1 MRNTFI
7 SALTPILA
15 SILAL
20 AAGCGGDDETAAGAA
35 GTPGDINTYLAAPV
49 SCAYDCPNA
58 ACPEASEGYKC
69 PALGAWSSIP
79 HAEACGSWDTK
90 YPPETPGSCKATE
103 PTGEAVKRPGLDP
116 ATGSRILPDGR
127 ATKPAGAEHP
137 FNETDIIGGTTSG
150 IAAVPGTPFV
160 ITVDTGSED
169 HAVRAVDTTKVGASD
184 PVAGFVKFSPPSY
197 LNSAASFAAP
207 NRVYVATD
215 YGVVQ
220 ALTLDMA
227 TGALARDDA
236 SSLSLP
242 PDDEED
248 FYVAGIAASPD
259 GTRLVVSGVEDERA
273 FVYDIDPAS
282 PTYKQKLGEA
292 SLGSRETFGV
302 YFDPNDPAGTRAYI
316 SMWKDSSVIELNV
329 ENPAAPKVARSFT
342 TDRNPQGIT
351 FLDARWMAVA
361 NDYGET
367 ISLVDRISGEVTNV
381 RVEIEPGL
389 YGLDVS
395 GVAFDAGM
403 SRLYAILAGVNAIA
417 AYDVDLAKVPPGL
430 TPVGRLPTS
439 WWPSGIVAH
448 PDGSLSVTN
457 LRGRAIGPYL
467 EHYDIGDGDG
477 DEKMRGSVQH
487 IPAPSAA
494 DLQAGQAQ
502 VSETIAVGA
511 RPGYPKV
518 ECPAGAADFPV
529 PATNTEGP
537 SSIIKHVF
545 FVVRENKTFDAIMGD
560 MEGVKGDPT
569 YAMKASSA
577 DMEKIWG
584 NFRDLARTF
593 TTSDNFY
600 NLAIKSAQGHQ
611 WTTYGRAT
619 DFCERTWSL
628 DSRNVPLCGISNVG
642 RPEGGSLFEW
652 LLANKVDL
660 DILGEVVGTPGDVEG
675 QRNPIDYSYPGGPFQ
690 NIAYNDAEKACY
702 TAARARVACNI
713 APFVYMTLP
722 NDHTVGASP
731 TNPTPETMCAVNDEA
746 TGMLVDGISHSPIWA
761 SSLIVV
767 TEDDPQQG
775 GDHVDYH
782 RTPIILVSPWVK
794 RGYVSKTHIDVASLH
809 KLFAHIFGLP
819 YANLTVKN
827 AGLPLDMFTST
838 PSFTPYT
845 YKPRAWPLECG
856 TGTSEAE
863 RELTESWDFA
873 NIDDQPGLGEQVMR
887 WMRGKQ
893 LKELPPR
900 IRVEVDERNAR
911 RARGLPPIEVE
922 EDDD

>member
-1 MRNTFI
+1 MRKPI
-7 SALTPILA
+7 SPLALILA
-15 SILAL
+15 PILAL
-20 AAGCGGDDETAAGAA
+20 APGCGGDDETAAGGT
-35 GTPGDINTYLAAPV
+35 GTPGDINAYLAAPV
-49 SCAYDCPNA
+49 SCAYTCPNA
-58 ACPEASEGYKC
+58 ECPEASAGYKC

-79 HAEACGSWDTK
+79 HAPECPAWDGK
-90 YPPETPGSCKATE
+90 YPAETPGSCKATE
-103 PTGEAVKRPGLDP
+103 PALDAIKRPGLDA
-116 ATGSRILPDGR
+116 ATGSKILPDGR

-137 FNETDIIGGTTSG
+137 FTETDIYGGTTSG

-160 ITVDTGSED
+160 ITVDTGAKD
-169 HAVRAVDTTKVGASD
+169 HAVRAVDTSKIGVSN
-184 PVAGFVKFSPPSY
+184 PVTGFLKFSPPSY
-197 LNSAASFAAP
+197 LNSAAAFAAP

-227 TGALARDDA
+227 TGALAKDDA
-236 SSLSLP
+236 SSLPLP
-242 PDDEED
+242 PDGDED
-248 FYVAGIAASPD
+248 YYVAGIAASPD
-259 GTRLVVSGVEDERA
+259 GKRLVVSGVEDDRA
-273 FVYDIDPAS
+273 LVFDIDPAS
-282 PTYKQKLGEA
+282 PTYKQKLGEG

-316 SMWKDSSVIELNV
+316 SMWKDDSVIELNV
-329 ENPAAPKVARSFT
+329 EDPAAPKVARSFT

-381 RVEIEPGL
+381 SVEIEPGL

-395 GVAFDAGM
+395 GVAFDPGM

-417 AYDVDLAKVPPGL
+417 AYDVDLAKEPPGL

-448 PDGSLSVTN
+448 PNGSLTVTN

-467 EHYDIGDGDG
+467 EQFDIGDGDG
-477 DEKMRGSVQH
+477 DANMRGSVQQ

-494 DLQAGQAQ
+494 DLMAGQEQ
-502 VSETIAVGA
+502 VNATIAVGA

-529 PATNTEGP
+529 PETNTEGP
-537 SSIIKHVF
+537 SKVIKHVF
-545 FVVRENKTFDAIMGD
+545 FVVRENKTFDAVFGD
-560 MEGVKGDPT
+560 MDGVEGDPA

-584 NFRDLARTF
+584 NFRDLARAF
-593 TTSDNFY
+593 TVSDNFY
-600 NLAIKSAQGHQ
+600 NLAIKSTQGHQ

-619 DFCERTWSL
+619 DFCERTWSS
-628 DSRNVPLCGISNVG
+628 DSRKVPLCGVANIG

-652 LLANKVDL
+652 LVANNVGL
-660 DILGEVVGTPGDVEG
+660 DILGEVVGTPGDVAG
-675 QRNPIDYSYPGGPFQ
+675 KKNPIDYGYPGGSFQ
-690 NIAYNDAEKACY
+690 NITYNDGEKACY
-702 TAARARVACNI
+702 TGARVRVACNI

-746 TGMLVDGISHSPIWA
+746 TGMLVDAISHSPIWA
-761 SSLIVV
+761 SSLIVI

-775 GDHVDYH
+775 GDHIDYH
-782 RTPIILVSPWVK
+782 RTPLVIVSPWVK

-809 KLFAHIFGLP
+809 KLFAHIYGLP
-819 YANLTVKN
+819 YQNLTVKN
-827 AGLPLDMFTST
+827 AGLPLDIFTSSPVYT
-838 PSFTPYT
+838 PFT

-856 TGTSEAE
+856 SGTSEAE
-863 RELTESWDFA
+863 LELTESWDFA
-873 NIDDQPGLGEQVMR
+873 NIDDQPGLGDQVMR
-887 WMRGKQ
+887 WMRGRQ
-893 LKELPPR
+893 LKALPPR
-900 IRVEVDERNAR
+900 VQVEVDERNAR
-911 RARGLPPIEVE
+911 RARGLPPIEAE